1 MSMSTT
7 ERNAIRAERHRL
19 IDRLERINQRIDGP
33 GEDNFALE
41 SEKELLEIRI
51 DELYNRLFS

>member
-7 ERNAIRAERHRL
+7 ERNAIRDERHRL
-19 IDRLERINQRIDGP
+19 MDRLERINQRIDQP